1 MSVLL
6 ARQSA
11 YINKEHQYEYVMI
24 TERGMCYV
32 NLRKKKRK
40 TPISSD
46 PIRQKYPH
54 GQAIKIQPDKV
65 KDVAHFK
72 DYLNLRGKKWIEKV
86 VVGQQS
92 AQNRPQADED

>member
-1 MSVLL
+1 MVAAPKQKMNMRGLVCN
-6 ARQSA
+6 ARA
-11 YINKEHQYEYVMI
+11 IGKEHQYEYVMI

-54 GQAIKIQPDKV
+54 GQAIKI
-65 KDVAHFK
+65 
-72 DYLNLRGKKWIEKV
+72 
-86 VVGQQS
+86 
-92 AQNRPQADED
+92 